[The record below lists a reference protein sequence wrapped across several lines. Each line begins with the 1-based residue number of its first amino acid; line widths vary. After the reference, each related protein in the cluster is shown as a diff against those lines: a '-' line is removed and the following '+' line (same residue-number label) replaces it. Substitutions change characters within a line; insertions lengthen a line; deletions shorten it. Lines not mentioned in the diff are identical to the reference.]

1 MGRWCEVTRFC
12 WSRSAMRPIYSRMLV
27 LYTGRGRFGTVFR
40 GIWHGEVA
48 VKMLDMD
55 HGGTPENQIN
65 QLAAFKSEVRAAFES
80 EVRAVLVSGAV
91 RMTGRLIDEWM
102 DGWCHHKF

>member
-1 MGRWCEVTRFC
+1 MNAPIGNEIRLLVMGDSTDIYGRWPL
-12 WSRSAMRPIYSRMLV
+12 S
-27 LYTGRGRFGTVFR
+27 TGRGRFGTVFR

-65 QLAAFKSEVRAAFES
+65 QLAAFKSEVRAAFKS
-80 EVRAVLVSGAV
+80 EVRAGSASQ
-91 RMTGRLIDEWM
+91 
-102 DGWCHHKF
+102 